1 MFVSPCLLF
10 GSRLRGTDCKSVIRG
25 FESHLGLAKTALA
38 LAPGPILRAAC
49 AARTRLVSG
58 VQDAPQD
65 ALCPPAHR
73 VAEFLDHIRPLQDG
87 FLEDSVLRGV

>member
-1 MFVSPCLLF
+1 MQSLAIPEL
-10 GSRLRGTDCKSVIRG
+10 RLGRDSEQEGTDCKSVIRG

-49 AARTRLVSG
+49 AARTRMVSD

-65 ALCPPAHR
+65 A
-73 VAEFLDHIRPLQDG
+73 Q
-87 FLEDSVLRGV
+87 

>member
-1 MFVSPCLLF
+1 MRFW
-10 GSRLRGTDCKSVIRG
+10 GEKTDCKSVIRG

-49 AARTRLVSG
+49 AARTRMVSD

-65 ALCPPAHR
+65 AL
-73 VAEFLDHIRPLQDG
+73 
-87 FLEDSVLRGV
+87 

>member
-1 MFVSPCLLF
+1 MR
-10 GSRLRGTDCKSVIRG
+10 RLHSLVNAYVPGAPWTPDCKSVIRG

-49 AARTRLVSG
+49 AARTRMVSD

-65 ALCPPAHR
+65 AL
-73 VAEFLDHIRPLQDG
+73 
-87 FLEDSVLRGV
+87 